1 MLMKKQGEREMTSR
15 EKQNKSGMKDAE
27 RERERDRDRDR

>member
-1 MLMKKQGEREMTSR
+1 MKKQGEREMTSR

-27 RERERDRDRDR
+27 RERERER